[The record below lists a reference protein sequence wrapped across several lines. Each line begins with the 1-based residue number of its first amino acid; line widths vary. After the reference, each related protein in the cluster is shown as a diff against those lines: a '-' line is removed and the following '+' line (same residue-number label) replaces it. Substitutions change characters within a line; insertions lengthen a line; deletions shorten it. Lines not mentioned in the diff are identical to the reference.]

1 MIATIF
7 LCSVFSAFF
16 LLSTQGLPQ
25 SPDGVFRLPPLLP
38 NTSAP
43 SSHSNS
49 LTSTHGMGYW
59 KADSQ
64 LPIATNPRPSSDSH
78 RHRYSWQVKCIF
90 NVTDMVFLYFC
101 FD

>member
-1 MIATIF
+1 M
-7 LCSVFSAFF
+7 LCSLFFF
-16 LLSTQGLPQ
+16 LKKNQGLPQ

-59 KADSQ
+59 KADSLSQ
-64 LPIATNPRPSSDSH
+64 IATNAQPTLDSH
-78 RHRYSWQVKCIF
+78 RHRYSWQVK
-90 NVTDMVFLYFC
+90 
-101 FD
+101 